1 MIVVDE
7 GADDRLKEREPAPD
21 QQSSQVGESSDA
33 VRSHRTRA
41 AYASRRSASSPGRLR
56 VT

>member
-7 GADDRLKEREPAPD
+7 GADDRVKEREPAPD